1 MRVQKPRSRLEVTV
15 LPSLSREPQKEN
27 AEEIT
32 ARRNHE
38 TSTNPH
44 TVIQRQAAWCRPPQ
58 VVRRVARSRK
68 ELSPGAGRAGRA
80 VSRGQRGAEAY
91 EAAGISGN
99 SPGEQG
105 LLLRVPSRDSRL
117 LWEAEHA
124 VWQKAGAS
132 SQQCK
137 KVDG

>member
-27 AEEIT
+27 AEKIT

-68 ELSPGAGRAGRA
+68 ELSPVVLSLGGREEPRLMKPQASRA
-80 VSRGQRGAEAY
+80 TAPGSRGSCFGSLPVTRGSCGKQNTQCGKKRELLHSSAE
-91 EAAGISGN
+91 
-99 SPGEQG
+99 
-105 LLLRVPSRDSRL
+105 R
-117 LWEAEHA
+117 
-124 VWQKAGAS
+124 
-132 SQQCK
+132 
-137 KVDG
+137 